1 MDRSELIKLLE
12 GVRSGKTGVDKALS
26 RLKHLPFEDVAYAH
40 IDHHRQL
47 RHGMPEV
54 IYCEGKT
61 LEQIVG
67 ITKRMLKAGSD
78 ILATRASEDI
88 YRAVRKLDRRA
99 VYHRASRAIVI
110 RRGDKKTT
118 KGIVLVLTAG
128 TSDMPV
134 AEEAA
139 VTAETL
145 GSTVET
151 IYDVGVAGIHRV
163 LSKRDILDSA
173 RVIVVA
179 AGMDGA
185 LPSVVGGLVDKP
197 VIAVPTSVGYGAA
210 FHGLAPL
217 LTMLNSCASG
227 IAVMNIDN
235 GFGAGV
241 LAHRINLIGEKSK

>member
-1 MDRSELIKLLE
+1 MDRKNLTRTLRRLQEGKLTVE
-12 GVRSGKTGVDKALS
+12 AALD
-26 RLKHLPFEDVAYAH
+26 RLKHLPFEDAAYAH
-40 IDHHRQL
+40 IDHHRSL

-61 LEQIVG
+61 IEQITG

-78 ILATRASEDI
+78 ILATRASVAAFKAI
-88 YRAVRKLDRRA
+88 KKLDKRA
-99 VYHRASRAIVI
+99 VYHEASRAIVVQ
-110 RRGDKKTT
+110 KSAKEPT

-128 TSDMPV
+128 TSDIPV
-134 AEEAA
+134 ADEAA
-139 VTAETL
+139 VTAAAL
-145 GSTVET
+145 GSSVRTV
-151 IYDVGVAGIHRV
+151 YDVGVAGIHR
-163 LSKRDILDSA
+163 LFSKKELLDEA

-197 VIAVPTSVGYGAA
+197 VIAVPTSVGYGAG
-210 FHGLAPL
+210 FQGLAPL

-227 IAVMNIDN
+227 VAVMNIDN

-241 LAHRINLIGEKSK
+241 LAHRINLLGE